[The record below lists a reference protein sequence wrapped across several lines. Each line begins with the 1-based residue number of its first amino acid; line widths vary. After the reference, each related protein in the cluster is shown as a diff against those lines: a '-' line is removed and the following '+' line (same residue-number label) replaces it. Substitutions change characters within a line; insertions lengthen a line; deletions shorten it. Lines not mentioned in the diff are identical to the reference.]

1 MHPAMRWV
9 IPVVV
14 VVAIAIGWML
24 WNRGPEPPA
33 PTPVAQQTP
42 PPPPAAPQAKQ
53 PVTSTVLFD
62 FDRSVL
68 RREEGAK
75 LDQLISQFNSGGY
88 DRIGAIGYSDRI
100 GPESYNLVLSQRR
113 ADAVSTYL
121 TSKGV
126 SYQMIRTE
134 ARGEG
139 EPSTGEQCKS
149 VGKESRKNRKL
160 IQCLQPDRRVLI
172 TVMATK

>member
-14 VVAIAIGWML
+14 IVAIAIGWML
-24 WNRGPEPPA
+24 WNRSPEAPA
-33 PTPVAQQTP
+33 PTPVAQQAP
-42 PPPPAAPQAKQ
+42 PPPPATQPAQ

-68 RREEGAK
+68 RPEDRAK
-75 LDQLISQFNSGGY
+75 LDQLISKLNTGGY
-88 DRIGAIGYSDRI
+88 DRIGAIGYADRI

-121 TSKGV
+121 TGKGV
-126 SYQMIRTE
+126 NYQMIRTE

-139 EPSTGEQCKS
+139 EPSTSEQCNNM
-149 VGKESRKNRKL
+149 GKASRKNRKL
-160 IQCLQPDRRVLI
+160 IECLQPDRRVLI
-172 TVMATK
+172 TVMVTK

>member
-1 MHPAMRWV
+1 MRWV

-14 VVAIAIGWML
+14 IVAIAIGWML
-24 WNRGPEPPA
+24 WNRSEEPPA
-33 PTPVAQQTP
+33 PAPVAQQAP
-42 PPPPAAPQAKQ
+42 PPPPAAPQPKQ
-53 PVTSTVLFD
+53 PVTFTVLFD

-68 RREEGAK
+68 RREDGAK
-75 LDQLISQFNSGGY
+75 LDQLISEFNSGGY
-88 DRIGAIGYSDRI
+88 DRIGAVGHADRI

-113 ADAVSTYL
+113 ADAVSAYL

-126 SYQMIRTE
+126 NYQMIRTE

-139 EPSTGEQCKS
+139 QPIAGEQCKS
-149 VGKESRKNRKL
+149 MGTESRKNRKL
-160 IQCLQPDRRVLI
+160 IECLQPDRRVLI